1 MSALNLET
9 LGTCTEQ
16 TNENYTLHT
25 GVLKIRLASD
35 GLVRNLGN
43 IQSLSLNATPEFVE
57 HFRGVD
63 GQLDAKIPLRT
74 RYVLE
79 GVLEELTPGNA
90 AAALGVAQVNE
101 AGGCKIPLRG
111 SGTGDCDGNIAAV
124 HFQHT
129 MACGSKTID
138 IFMWRAVISSEFVL
152 AFAEDIVNFPITLEA
167 LPCESLFPDEPFGRI
182 EFSEACTVS

>member
-1 MSALNLET
+1 MSAQTLENLA
-9 LGTCTEQ
+9 TCTET

-25 GVLKIRLASD
+25 GTLKIKLESD

-43 IQSLSLNATPEFVE
+43 INSLTLSATPEFVE
-57 HFRGVD
+57 HFSGTD

-74 RYVLE
+74 RYTLE
-79 GVLEELTPGNA
+79 GVLEELTPGNV

-124 HFQHT
+124 HFQHQF
-129 MACGSKTID
+129 ACGSKTLD
-138 IFMWRAVISSEFVL
+138 IFFWRAVVSSDFAL
-152 AFAEDIVNFPITLEA
+152 AFGEAIVNFPILLESVSCA
-167 LPCESLFPDEPFGRI
+167 SQFPDEPYGRI
-182 EFSEACTVS
+182 EFSEACTTS